1 MKNAWSGSLV
11 RLLLDTQFLV
21 WMVNGDRR
29 LRPDWIKALVSQET
43 SLHVSPVVAFEF
55 ADLQQRHR
63 LPIDEALAELIE
75 RFDLVIED
83 FPAECW
89 QLASEMPPIHR
100 DPVDRMLVAH
110 AIKGNFVLATAD
122 ANIRQ
127 YPVRTI

>member
-1 MKNAWSGSLV
+1 V

-29 LRPDWIKALVSQET
+29 LRPDWIAALANRES

-55 ADLQQRHR
+55 ADLQKRRR
-63 LPIDEALAELIE
+63 LPIDEPLDELIE

-83 FPAECW
+83 FPVDCW
-89 QLASEMPPIHR
+89 KLAADMPPIHR

-127 YPVRTI
+127 YPVQTI